1 MNNNK
6 RQSGF
11 TLMEMVVTVG
21 VFAIVSMVSSAIFIN
36 VNNLQQQTGNLQR
49 LQNEGRY
56 LLEKIA
62 REIRGRE
69 LDYGATNF
77 NGEDIVSKL
86 VFKKDESGEI
96 LSLGRGADDISG
108 NFFITNDAGSEP
120 LTEQLNSNQVM
131 VEKILFYINSNDDPI
146 NLTATSTDIV
156 QPRVTILMKIKN
168 RNVPDKYIKELNL
181 QTTISSKIYKQ

>member
-1 MNNNK
+1 
-6 RQSGF
+6 
-11 TLMEMVVTVG
+11 MEMVVTVG